1 MTGHRAMTAA
11 DRVVLV
17 CGATSGIG
25 EATAR
30 RLAASGVRLTLVGRR
45 QAAGADLAAQLR
57 AGGTDASFIVAD
69 MTVDAEAKAA
79 VDHTLDRYG
88 RLDGA
93 FNNVGDVVSAGP
105 VQTLTL
111 TGWNAELAANLTSVF
126 LGLKYQIPA
135 ILGTSGR
142 GSIVNNAAVAGIV
155 GVAGLSAYTAAKHGV
170 IGLTRAAALE
180 VAHKNVRINALVTGT
195 VLRDAL
201 RMLTRSVP
209 SCNSCSAT
217 PPDSSPARPYRST
230 AVLPPG
236 EPPPG
241 NVQEAHLI
249 LITGGLSSLG
259 VHTAQELLNRGESV
273 IVITQRRTC
282 MIQQPINAF
291 LVTCTTMH
299 FLVH

>member
-195 VLRDAL
+195 VDTPLLRRILGTDQGETPQGVDFNPVRRLAHADEIGAL
-201 RMLTRSVP
+201 R
-209 SCNSCSAT
+209 AI
-217 PPDSSPARPYRST
+217 PA
-230 AVLPPG
+230 
-236 EPPPG
+236 
-241 NVQEAHLI
+241 
-249 LITGGLSSLG
+249 
-259 VHTAQELLNRGESV
+259 
-273 IVITQRRTC
+273 QRRRRIHHRRGLTDRRRFYRRVNHR
-282 MIQQPINAF
+282 PA
-291 LVTCTTMH
+291 TSRRHT
-299 FLVH
+299 